1 MDANFSLEYKI
12 ARGGEKLWSGGSV
25 RGSTIFKLPSER
37 TCSGEAGGK
46 AKAPAR
52 ATQTKTTAKTT
63 AKRRRVRD
71 EIATVNPASPR
82 FRGGVKRKAN
92 TIKF

>member
-46 AKAPAR
+46 AKAPTR
-52 ATQTKTTAKTT
+52 ATQTKTMVEDTIN
-63 AKRRRVRD
+63 RPVGQGWD
-71 EIATVNPASPR
+71 NFWSP
-82 FRGGVKRKAN
+82 
-92 TIKF
+92 